1 MKNKKIFSA
10 LLALA
15 LVLSS
20 FAGCRAENKEETQ
33 EALMPSIS
41 TAATGRYVE
50 REIPLPECQYAMDM
64 VMLSNGKL
72 RLALKE
78 ASGKIIF
85 CTQGQKENTW
95 ETDFIPEEILTS
107 GNVESVALS
116 PDGTVF
122 CNTLQKLDDETYQ
135 PHMWVVEQD
144 STCRELPM
152 EYEEV
157 DPEKG
162 FFMGYRDFTNIS

>member
-95 ETDFIPEEILTS
+95 ETDFIPEASSYLRYLCFASIFHSASKPLPS
-107 GNVESVALS
+107 HFLYRLQNS
-116 PDGTVF
+116 PNTV
-122 CNTLQKLDDETYQ
+122 L
-135 PHMWVVEQD
+135 
-144 STCRELPM
+144 
-152 EYEEV
+152 
-157 DPEKG
+157 
-162 FFMGYRDFTNIS
+162 